1 MSSSELYDHDAGDK
15 ILFVKC
21 HSISKISV
29 SEYIVFSMRVRSGEI
44 ILH

>member
-15 ILFVKC
+15 VLFVKC
-21 HSISKISV
+21 QSIFKK
-29 SEYIVFSMRVRSGEI
+29 SEYIVFPMSVRSGEI